1 MQGAVLPRRG
11 ALCTR
16 KTLTVIHHLL
26 CCYFKIRGL
35 ILDVSENNHCLLTTA
50 QVYQQ
55 RRLMT
60 ITLGRHLNGFI
71 MAAAVMYG
79 TYEHSKD
86 ALRMEICRESSVQP
100 YRDPLNLRSA
110 KLLWHSNQWLRQMRV
125 STAYASVFSNHTLVF
140 CNYNWLQKKNNK
152 IKTF

>member
-1 MQGAVLPRRG
+1 MAGGYSAGRSL
-11 ALCTR
+11 TSSR

-110 KLLWHSNQWLRQMRV
+110 KLLWHSNQ
-125 STAYASVFSNHTLVF
+125 
-140 CNYNWLQKKNNK
+140 
-152 IKTF
+152 